1 MGNIQKF
8 YTQDLDSL
16 MDKIVKNS
24 VGMDDYFQQFFNYD
38 TSSNYPPYNHIQ
50 LNNVD
55 SLLEIALAGFS
66 KKEIHVYTE
75 YGRLIVEGK
84 KEEKEGQ
91 SEYVHKGLAKRSFS
105 RAWALSEDIEVREV
119 QFKDGLLTVKL
130 GKVIPEHHARK
141 DYL

>member
-38 TSSNYPPYNHIQ
+38 TSTNYPPYNHIQ

-91 SEYVHKGLAKRSFS
+91 SEYVHKGLAQRSFS

-130 GKVIPEHHARK
+130 GKVVPEHHAK
-141 DYL
+141 KVYL

>member
-130 GKVIPEHHARK
+130 GKIVPEHHARK
-141 DYL
+141 NYL

>member
-84 KEEKEGQ
+84 KETKEGQ
-91 SEYVHKGLAKRSFS
+91 SEYVHKGLAQRSFS

-130 GKVIPEHHARK
+130 GKIVPEHHARK